1 VGQDVASRSGSE
13 LERVY
18 RATASRL
25 WRALYAYTRNTAIAD
40 EALSE
45 AFAQALRRGAAVRH
59 PEKWIWAAAFRIAAG
74 ELKAGRSQQRVDS
87 MPEASYEIPETVEIL
102 SVLARLSPK
111 QRGALLLRYYGG
123 YSTSE
128 VADILDT
135 SPAAVRVHLMRGRRR
150 LRQILTESETG
161 KG

>member
-1 VGQDVASRSGSE
+1 VEQDVASRSGSE

-59 PEKWIWAAAFRIAAG
+59 PEKWVWAAAFRIAAG
-74 ELKAGRSQQRVDS
+74 ELKVWRQQQSVDRL
-87 MPEASYEIPETVEIL
+87 PEPSYEIPETVEIL
-102 SVLARLSPK
+102 SALARLSPK

-128 VADILDT
+128 VAEILGT
-135 SPAAVRVHLMRGRRR
+135 SAAAVRVHLMRGRRR
-150 LRQILTESETG
+150 LRHVLAEAEA
-161 KG
+161 